1 MRVYQRHRLGQR
13 LRQHAVGKAQRAVFA
28 QRAGVHQVQRHSGE
42 LLQRAFKLAG
52 HGGHVFGQR
61 ELQAAA
67 HFGQYLGQFVEPA
80 QAAQVHGAAELV
92 KRYGRQVVAFVKN
105 HQAVVQLGQGLH
117 AQRRQHQ
124 VVVGDDDIG
133 LGQLGACLV
142 VAAFA
147 VARAVAGGAAV
158 AFGGYGGP
166 VAGLGGVV
174 QAVAVAVPA
183 AIGQQIGHV
192 VIQAQ
197 AALFLRLVGGAALG
211 ALLFFKQVFVYAAH
225 AHQALELELAHIAA
239 PALGQRI
246 RKRLVHGCGQRG
258 QVFLHKLL
266 LQRHGGG
273 RYQYPGLAL
282 QRHGYRRAGIGR
294 GLAHAGARLDDG
306 NCFRRVVALAQ
317 VGAAQGVGH
326 ALRHGV
332 LAGARAK
339 ARGVAHHVLK
349 SGQGVLGKRG
359 QGGFRS
365 QTGGSLK
372 NGGLGL
378 AGGAALGGA
387 PRRVRGRAFEYK
399 GWAGAGLRLAAP
411 FVCGKRLACCPSRL
425 KTRDERTAGCQ
436 NPGRR
441 QCGLSS
447 LAS

>member
-1 MRVYQRHRLGQR
+1 MRVDQRHRLGQR
-13 LRQHAVGKAQRAVFA
+13 LGQHAVGKAQRAVFA
-28 QRAGVHQVQRHSGE
+28 QGAGVHQVQRHAGE
-42 LLQRAFKLAG
+42 LLQCAFKLAG

-67 HFGQYLGQFVEPA
+67 HLGQDLGQLVEPA

-92 KRYGRQVVAFVKN
+92 KCHGRQVVAFVKN
-105 HQAVVQLGQGLH
+105 HQAVVELGQGFH

-133 LGQLGACLV
+133 LGQLGARLV
-142 VAAFA
+142 VAALA
-147 VARAVAGGAAV
+147 VARAVARGAAM
-158 AFGGYGGP
+158 ALGGHGGP

-183 AIGQQIGHV
+183 AVGQQIGHV
-192 VIQAQ
+192 VIEAQ

-211 ALLFFKQVFVYAAH
+211 ALFFFKQVFVHTAH
-225 AHQALELELAHIAA
+225 AHQALQLELAHIAA

-246 RKRLVHGCGQRG
+246 GKRLVHGRSQRG
-258 QVFLHKLL
+258 QVFLHELL
-266 LQRHGGG
+266 LQRHGGR
-273 RYQYPGLAL
+273 RYQHPGFAL
-282 QRHGYRRAGIGR
+282 QRHGDCRAGVGGR
-294 GLAHAGARLDDG
+294 LAHARAGLDDG
-306 NCFRRVVALAQ
+306 NRLGRVVALAQ

-339 ARGVAHHVLK
+339 ARGVAHHMLK

-365 QTGGSLK
+365 QTGRSRK
-372 NGGLGL
+372 NGGGL
-378 AGGAALGGA
+378 VGGAALDGA
-387 PRRVRGRAFEYK
+387 PRRVRGRGFEYK

-411 FVCGKRLACCPSRL
+411 FVCGKRPACCPSRP
-425 KTRDERTAGCQ
+425 KTRGERTAGCQ

-447 LAS
+447 LAF